1 MRRVHLMVGLAGVIV
16 FVLTGQV
23 MARHTPPVRAMVPE
37 LRMMY
42 VSRHIYLLGASL
54 VNLTA
59 GLYLRME
66 RGGWQRTLQIVG
78 SVLLLVSPL
87 LLTLAF
93 FAESPLG
100 LPGRGWRASGALFGL
115 FGGVMLHGLS
125 QLKKT
130 PSAAN

>member
-1 MRRVHLMVGLAGVIV
+1 MRRVHLMVGLVGVIV

-66 RGGWQRTLQIVG
+66 RGGWQRTLQVLG

-100 LPGRGWRASGALFGL
+100 LSGRGWRASGALYGL
-115 FGGVMLHGLS
+115 FGGAMLHGLS